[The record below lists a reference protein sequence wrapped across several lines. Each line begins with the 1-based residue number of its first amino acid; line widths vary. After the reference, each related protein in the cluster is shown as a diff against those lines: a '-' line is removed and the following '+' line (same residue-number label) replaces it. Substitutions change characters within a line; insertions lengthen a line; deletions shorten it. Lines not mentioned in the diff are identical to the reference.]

1 VSRGAKGRVLRST
14 GEALMR
20 TYVLGDPRILLAEPS
35 AEVSPIDDDAHFFR
49 VLGERDVLV
58 VADAQR
64 LLRIG
69 EPFSVAL
76 ASCPAAVV
84 AVGQAADVTP
94 TLKAFPD
101 LPAVLGAPISKL
113 ALERASRFA
122 RDLAK
127 RKSAYSALEGQ
138 LARRNA
144 ELSEL
149 NKIGAALSA
158 ERDINRLLSLILDK
172 SRQITSADAGS
183 LYLVMKGDGAE
194 KPATLKFALAKND
207 SVFFEFQESRMPLD
221 ETSIAGHVAIHG
233 MPVNVAD
240 AYELPAGTPYRISRS
255 WDVKSGYRTKSMLV
269 VPMRDH
275 QGDIIGV
282 IQLINKKKDAGA
294 ILQPS
299 SVVETQ
305 VVSFDDLDLDLV
317 MSLASQAA
325 VALVNTRLIEGIKA
339 LFESFVD
346 ASVTAIESR
355 DPTTSGHS
363 SRVAELTVGLAQKVD
378 ASSSGLFAPVSFN
391 RDQIQEIR
399 YASLL
404 HDFGKVGVREKV
416 LVKAK
421 KLFFGEMLA
430 LRQRF
435 GVIKRTVEAD
445 YLRAKVAGL
454 ERGAGR
460 EELAALEAEHAKR
473 QAEIDLALDVVA
485 KSNEP
490 TVLDGDTAAALLEL
504 PSKSY
509 LDVDGVKR
517 PYITAN
523 ELEALSIRR
532 GSLSEQERT
541 EIESHVT
548 HTFRFLSQIPWT
560 GEFKRVPEIAF
571 AHHEKL
577 DGTGYPRRLK
587 AADIPL
593 QSRMMTISDIFDALV
608 AWDRPYKKAVPVEK
622 ALAILNDEAKQGKLD
637 ADLLNVFIEAR
648 VFDLTAGRA
657 AGNPGQ

>member
-1 VSRGAKGRVLRST
+1 MHVF
-14 GEALMR
+14 
-20 TYVLGDPRILLAEPS
+20 GDPAALFAEPQ
-35 AEVSPIDDDAHFFR
+35 AEVSRVDAEEQLR
-49 VLGERDVLV
+49 ELLGDRDALI
-58 VADAQR
+58 VADAA
-64 LLRIG
+64 LLLKG
-69 EPFSVAL
+69 SEGLAAAFSTC
-76 ASCPAAVV
+76 SAAVV
-84 AVGQAADVTP
+84 VVGKPTDVTP
-94 TLKAFPD
+94 ALAAVPSI
-101 LPAVLGAPISKL
+101 PAVLVAPISNL

-122 RDLAK
+122 RETAGRNK
-127 RKSAYSALEGQ
+127 AMSTLEIQ
-138 LARRNA
+138 IARRNT

-158 ERDINRLLSLILDK
+158 ERDINRLLTMILSK
-172 SRQITSADAGS
+172 SRGITSADAGS
-183 LYLVMKGDGAE
+183 LYLVMKGDEGQ
-194 KPATLKFALAKND
+194 PDTLKFVLPQND
-207 SVFFEFQESRMPLD
+207 SVEVSFQESRMPLD
-221 ETSIAGHVAIHG
+221 ETSIAGYVAVHG
-233 MPVNVAD
+233 TPVSVAD
-240 AYELPAGTPYRISRS
+240 AYELPVGTPYRISRS
-255 WDVKSGYRTKSMLV
+255 FDTRSGYRTKSMLV

-275 QGDIIGV
+275 QGEIIGV
-282 IQLINKKKDAGA
+282 IQLINKKTDKKAK
-294 ILQPS
+294 LQPS
-299 SVVETQ
+299 SLADKY

-325 VALVNTRLIEGIKA
+325 VALVNTRLIEDIKR
-339 LFESFVD
+339 LFESFVQ

-363 SRVAELTVGLAQKVD
+363 GRVAELTVGLAQKVD
-378 ASSSGLFAPVSFN
+378 GSPSGLFGPVRFS

-435 GVIKRTVEAD
+435 GVIKRTVEAE
-445 YLRAKVAGL
+445 YLRAKVASL
-454 ERGAGR
+454 EAGAGSD
-460 EELAALEAEHAKR
+460 
-473 QAEIDLALDVVA
+473 EILALDVAHAARQKEIDAALEVITR
-485 KSNEP
+485 SNEP
-490 TVLDGDTAAALLEL
+490 SVLDGETANALLEL
-504 PSKSY
+504 PSMSY
-509 LDVDGVKR
+509 LDVDGVNR

-532 GSLSEQERT
+532 GSLSEQERV

-548 HTFRFLSQIPWT
+548 HTFKFLSQIPWT
-560 GEFKRVPEIAF
+560 GEFARVPEIAF

-608 AWDRPYKKAVPVEK
+608 AWDRPYKKAVPVPK
-622 ALAILNDEAKQGKLD
+622 ALDILHDEAKQGKLD
-637 ADLLNVFIEAR
+637 VDLLQVFTEAK
-648 VFDLTAGRA
+648 VYELTARRA
-657 AGNPGQ
+657 AGTQ

>member
-1 VSRGAKGRVLRST
+1 MHVF
-14 GEALMR
+14 
-20 TYVLGDPRILLAEPS
+20 GDPATLFAEPQP
-35 AEVSPIDDDAHFFR
+35 EVFQVEDAGSLIPHLADR
-49 VLGERDVLV
+49 EALV
-58 VADAQR
+58 VADAAR
-64 LLRIG
+64 LLAA
-69 EPFSVAL
+69 SDVLADAL
-76 ASCPAAVV
+76 LNASAAILVV
-84 AVGQAADVTP
+84 GKSEDVTP
-94 TLKAFPD
+94 TLAAFRTI
-101 LPAVLGAPISKL
+101 PAVLLAPLSNL

-122 RDLAK
+122 LDTAGR
-127 RKSAYSALEGQ
+127 RSTVSTLEGQ
-138 LARRNA
+138 LARRNT

-158 ERDINRLLSLILDK
+158 ERDISRLLSLILDK
-172 SRQITSADAGS
+172 SRQITAADAGS
-183 LYLVMKGDGAE
+183 LYLVVRGDTPE
-194 KPATLKFALAKND
+194 QPDTLRFALAKND
-207 SVFFEFQESRMPLD
+207 SVQVAFQESRMPLD
-221 ETSIAGHVAIHG
+221 QTSIAGYVAVNG
-233 MPVNVAD
+233 TAVNVAD
-240 AYELPAGTPYRISRS
+240 AYELPEGTPYRISRS
-255 WDVKSGYRTKSMLV
+255 FDTKSGYRTKSMLV

-275 QGDIIGV
+275 QGEIIGV
-282 IQLINKKKDAGA
+282 IQLINKKTEPAT
-294 ILQPS
+294 ILKPS
-299 SVVETQ
+299 SLVERV

-325 VALVNTRLIEGIKA
+325 VALVNTRLIADIKS
-339 LFESFVD
+339 LFESFVQ

-363 SRVAELTVGLAQKVD
+363 GRVAELTVGLAQKVD
-378 ASSSGLFAPVSFN
+378 GASSGLFAPVRFS
-391 RDQIQEIR
+391 RDQIQEVR

-421 KLFFGEMLA
+421 KLFYGELLA

-435 GVIKRTVEAD
+435 GVIKRTAEAE
-445 YLRAKVAGL
+445 YLRAKVACL
-454 ERGAGR
+454 ETGGDR
-460 EELAALEAEHAKR
+460 EALRALDLKHAAHQK
-473 QAEIDLALDVVA
+473 EIDAALDVVV

-490 TVLDGDTAAALLEL
+490 SVLEANTAAALIEL
-504 PSKSY
+504 PNLSY
-509 LDVDGVKR
+509 LDVDGVNR

-532 GSLSEQERT
+532 GSLSEEERV

-560 GEFKRVPEIAF
+560 GEFARVPEIAF

-608 AWDRPYKKAVPVEK
+608 AWDRPYKKAVPIQK
-622 ALAILNDEAKQGKLD
+622 ALDILHYEASHGKLD
-637 ADLLNVFIEAR
+637 ADLLQVFIEAR
-648 VFDLTAGRA
+648 VYELTASRA
-657 AGNPGQ
+657 AGNPALTP

>member
-1 VSRGAKGRVLRST
+1 
-14 GEALMR
+14 MR
-20 TYVLGDPRILLAEPS
+20 MHVFGDPAALFAEPPP
-35 AEVSPIDDDAHFFR
+35 EVSGVEGETQFRELLNDRDA
-49 VLGERDVLV
+49 LI
-58 VADAQR
+58 VADAALLLKGGDR
-64 LLRIG
+64 LAAAL
-69 EPFSVAL
+69 SV
-76 ASCPAAVV
+76 SPAAVV
-84 AVGQAADVTP
+84 VVGSLDDVTP
-94 TLKAFPD
+94 ALAAFSSI
-101 LPAVLGAPISKL
+101 PAVLVAPISNL

-122 RDLAK
+122 RETAGRNK
-127 RKSAYSALEGQ
+127 AVSTLEIQ
-138 LARRNA
+138 IARRNT

-158 ERDINRLLSLILDK
+158 ERDINRLLTMILSK
-172 SRQITSADAGS
+172 SRGITSADAGS
-183 LYLVMKGDGAE
+183 LYLVVKGDAGQ
-194 KPATLKFALAKND
+194 PDTLKFVLPQND
-207 SVFFEFQESRMPLD
+207 SVEVSFQESRMPLD
-221 ETSIAGHVAIHG
+221 ETSIAGYVAVHG
-233 MPVNVAD
+233 TPVKVAD

-255 WDVKSGYRTKSMLV
+255 FDTKSGYRTKSMLV

-275 QGDIIGV
+275 QGEIIGV
-282 IQLINKKKDAGA
+282 IQLINKKTDKKAK
-294 ILQPS
+294 LQPS
-299 SVVETQ
+299 SLADKY

-325 VALVNTRLIEGIKA
+325 VALVNTRLIEDIKR
-339 LFESFVD
+339 LFESFVQ

-363 SRVAELTVGLAQKVD
+363 GRVAELTVGLAAKVD
-378 ASSSGLFAPVSFN
+378 GSGSGLFAPVRFS

-445 YLRAKVAGL
+445 YLRAKVACL
-454 ERGAGR
+454 EGGASR
-460 EELAALEAEHAKR
+460 D
-473 QAEIDLALDVVA
+473 EILALDVAHATRQKEIDAALEVITR
-485 KSNEP
+485 SNEP
-490 TVLDGDTAAALLEL
+490 TVLDGDTANALLEL
-504 PSKSY
+504 PSMSY
-509 LDVDGVKR
+509 LDVDGVNR

-532 GSLSEQERT
+532 GSLSEQERV

-548 HTFRFLSQIPWT
+548 HTFKFLSQIPWT
-560 GEFKRVPEIAF
+560 GEFARVPEIAF

-587 AADIPL
+587 AADIPI

-608 AWDRPYKKAVPVEK
+608 AWDRPYKKAVPVPK
-622 ALAILNDEAKQGKLD
+622 ALDILHDEAKQGKLD
-637 ADLLNVFIEAR
+637 VDLLQVFTEAK
-648 VFDLTAGRA
+648 VYELTARRA
-657 AGNPGQ
+657 AGTQ

>member
-1 VSRGAKGRVLRST
+1 
-14 GEALMR
+14 MR
-20 TYVLGDPRILLAEPS
+20 TYVFGDPTTLFAEPP
-35 AEVSPIDDDAHFFR
+35 AEVSKIEDGAHLFRLLDDR
-49 VLGERDVLV
+49 ESLI
-58 VADAQR
+58 VADAR
-64 LLRIG
+64 HLLKVG
-69 EPFSVAL
+69 ETLAAAL
-76 ASCPAAVV
+76 ASSLAAVV
-84 AVGQAADVTP
+84 VVGKAEDVTP
-94 TLKAFPD
+94 ALQAFPA
-101 LPAVLGAPISKL
+101 LPAVYAAPISRV
-113 ALERASRFA
+113 AFERASRYA
-122 RDLAK
+122 HETAGGQT
-127 RKSAYSALEGQ
+127 AYSALEGE

-144 ELSEL
+144 ELKEL

-158 ERDINRLLSLILDK
+158 ERDINRLLALILDK
-172 SRQITSADAGS
+172 ARQITSADAGS
-183 LYLVMKGDGAE
+183 LYLVMKEEEG
-194 KPATLKFALAKND
+194 KPDTLKFALAKND

-221 ETSIAGHVAIHG
+221 QTSIAGYVAIQG
-233 MPVNVAD
+233 TAVNVAD

-255 WDVKSGYRTKSMLV
+255 WDVKSGYRTKSVLV

-275 QGDIIGV
+275 QGEIIGV
-282 IQLINKKKDAGA
+282 IQLINKKKDAA
-294 ILQPS
+294 VVLKPS

-305 VVSFDDLDLDLV
+305 VVSFDELDLDLV

-339 LFESFVD
+339 LFESFVG

-363 SRVAELTVGLAQKVD
+363 GRVAELTVGLAQKID
-378 ASSSGLFAPVSFN
+378 GASSGLFAPVRFSL
-391 RDQIQEIR
+391 DQIQEIR

-445 YLRAKVAGL
+445 YLRAKVACL
-454 ERGAGR
+454 EARGSR
-460 EELAALEAEHAKR
+460 EELEALEASHAKR
-473 QAEIDLALDVVA
+473 QADIDVALDVIA

-490 TVLDGDTAAALLEL
+490 TVLDGETANALFEL

-509 LDVDGVKR
+509 LDVDGVTR

-532 GSLSEQERT
+532 GSLSEQERI

-560 GEFKRVPEIAF
+560 GEFARVPDIAF

-577 DGTGYPRRLK
+577 DGTGYPRKLK
-587 AADIPL
+587 AAQIPL

-622 ALAILNDEAKQGKLD
+622 ALNILNDEAKQGKLD
-637 ADLLNVFIEAR
+637 SDLLQVFIEAK
-648 VFDLTAGRA
+648 VFELTARRA
-657 AGNPGQ
+657 AGNAGPQ

>member
-1 VSRGAKGRVLRST
+1 
-14 GEALMR
+14 MR
-20 TYVLGDPRILLAEPS
+20 TYVLGDPQKLLTEPG
-35 AEVSPIDDDAHFFR
+35 AEVSQVSDDPHLFR
-49 VLGERDVLV
+49 LLGERDVLV
-58 VADAQR
+58 VADAKR
-64 LLRIG
+64 LLQVG
-69 EPFSVAL
+69 DPFAAAL

-84 AVGQAADVTP
+84 VVGTDEDVTP
-94 TLKAFPD
+94 TLQAFPA
-101 LPAVLGAPISKL
+101 LPAVLVGPLSPL
-113 ALERASRFA
+113 ALERAA
-122 RDLAK
+122 RYAREIAG

-172 SRQITSADAGS
+172 SRQITAADAGS
-183 LYLVMKGDGAE
+183 LYLIMKGEASQPD
-194 KPATLKFALAKND
+194 TLKFALAKND

-221 ETSIAGHVAIHG
+221 QTSIAGYVAVHG
-233 MPVNVAD
+233 TAVNVAD
-240 AYELPAGTPYRISRS
+240 AYELPVGTPYRISRS

-275 QGDIIGV
+275 QGEIIGV
-282 IQLINKKKDAGA
+282 IQLINKKKDAA
-294 ILQPS
+294 ALLKPS
-299 SVVETQ
+299 SVVERV

-339 LFESFVD
+339 LFESFVQ

-363 SRVAELTVGLAQKVD
+363 GRVAELTVGLAQRLDGV
-378 ASSSGLFAPVSFN
+378 SSGRFASVRFT

-435 GVIKRTVEAD
+435 GVIKRTVEAE
-445 YLRAKVAGL
+445 YLRAKVACL
-454 ERGAGR
+454 ERGGSKD
-460 EELAALEAEHAKR
+460 ELAAMEADHAKR
-473 QAEIDLALDVVA
+473 QIEIDAALDVVA

-490 TVLDGDTAAALLEL
+490 TILDGNTANALLEL
-504 PSKSY
+504 PSRSY
-509 LDVDGVKR
+509 LDVDGVLR

-532 GSLSEQERT
+532 GSLSEQERV

-548 HTFRFLSQIPWT
+548 HTFKFLSQIPWT
-560 GEFKRVPEIAF
+560 GEFARVPEIAF

-577 DGTGYPRRLK
+577 DGSGYPRRLQ
-587 AADIPL
+587 AADIPI

-622 ALAILNDEAKQGKLD
+622 ALAILDDEAKHGKLD
-637 ADLLNVFIEAR
+637 TDLLQVFIEAK
-648 VFDLTAGRA
+648 VFELTARRA
-657 AGNPGQ
+657 AGSPAR

>member
-1 VSRGAKGRVLRST
+1 MGAVLRSIPPIV
-14 GEALMR
+14 MR
-20 TYVLGDPRILLAEPS
+20 TCVYGDPTLLLAEPRP
-35 AEVSPIDDDAHFFR
+35 EVSLVSDEPHLFR
-49 VLGERDVLV
+49 LLGDRDVLI
-58 VADAQR
+58 VAEAGR
-64 LLRIG
+64 LLKVG
-69 EPFSVAL
+69 APFAAAL
-76 ASCPAAVV
+76 ASCPAAIVV
-84 AVGQAADVTP
+84 VGRAEEVTP
-94 TLKAFPD
+94 ALQAFPA
-101 LPAVLGAPISKL
+101 LPSVLVGPISAL
-113 ALERASRFA
+113 ALERAA
-122 RDLAK
+122 RYAREIAG
-127 RKSAYSALEGQ
+127 RKTAYSALEGQ
-138 LARRNA
+138 LARRNT

-183 LYLVMKGDGAE
+183 LYLVMKGDQGQ
-194 KPATLKFALAKND
+194 PDTLKFALAKND
-207 SVFFEFQESRMPLD
+207 SVSFEFQESRMPLD
-221 ETSIAGHVAIHG
+221 QTSIAGYVAIHG
-233 MPVNVAD
+233 AAVNVAD

-255 WDVKSGYRTKSMLV
+255 FDTKSGYRTKSMLV

-275 QGDIIGV
+275 QGEIIGV
-282 IQLINKKKDAGA
+282 IQLINKKKDAAA
-294 ILQPS
+294 ILKPS
-299 SVVETQ
+299 SLVDTM

-317 MSLASQAA
+317 LSLASQAA

-339 LFESFVD
+339 LFESFVQ

-363 SRVAELTVGLAQKVD
+363 GRVAELTVGLAQKID
-378 ASSSGLFAPVSFN
+378 GTSSGPFAQVRFN
-391 RDQIQEIR
+391 RDQIHEIR

-416 LVKAK
+416 LVKAQ

-435 GVIKRTVEAD
+435 GVIKRTVEAE
-445 YLRAKVAGL
+445 YLRAKVACL
-454 ERGAGR
+454 QAGGNKD
-460 EELAALEAEHAKR
+460 EMAAIEADHARR
-473 QAEIDLALDVVA
+473 QAEIDAALDVVS

-490 TVLDGDTAAALLEL
+490 TVLDGETASALLEL
-504 PSKSY
+504 PSRNY
-509 LDVDGVKR
+509 IDIDGVAR

-532 GSLSEQERT
+532 GSLSEQERV

-548 HTFRFLSQIPWT
+548 HTFKFLSQIPWT
-560 GEFKRVPEIAF
+560 GEFARVPEIAF

-622 ALAILNDEAKQGKLD
+622 ALAILDDEARQGKLD
-637 ADLLNVFIEAR
+637 TELLQVFIEAK
-648 VFDLTAGRA
+648 VFELTARRA
-657 AGNPGQ
+657 AGSPAR

>member
-1 VSRGAKGRVLRST
+1 
-14 GEALMR
+14 MR
-20 TYVLGDPRILLAEPS
+20 TYVLGDPTTLFAEPP
-35 AEVSPIDDDAHFFR
+35 AEVSPISDDAQLLR
-49 VLGERDVLV
+49 LLADRDALI
-58 VADAQR
+58 VADAR
-64 LLRIG
+64 LLVKAGGSIAAG
-69 EPFSVAL
+69 
-76 ASCPAAVV
+76 ASSGLVAAVV
-84 AVGQAADVTP
+84 VVGRAEDVNP
-94 TLKAFPD
+94 TLLAFPS
-101 LPAVLGAPISKL
+101 LPAVHVAPISRL
-113 ALERASRFA
+113 ALERASRYA
-122 RDLAK
+122 RETAGGT
-127 RKSAYSALEGQ
+127 AYSALEGQ

-172 SRQITSADAGS
+172 ARQITAADAGS
-183 LYLVMKGDGAE
+183 LYLVIKGEEG
-194 KPATLKFALAKND
+194 KPDTLKFALAKND
-207 SVFFEFQESRMPLD
+207 SVSFEFQESLMPLD
-221 ETSIAGHVAIHG
+221 QTSIAGYVAIHG
-233 MPVNVAD
+233 TAVNVAD

-275 QGDIIGV
+275 QGEIIGV
-282 IQLINKKKDAGA
+282 IQLINKKRDAA
-294 ILQPS
+294 AVLKPS
-299 SVVETQ
+299 TVVERV

-339 LFESFVD
+339 LFESFVG
-346 ASVTAIESR
+346 ASVIAIESR

-363 SRVAELTVGLAQKVD
+363 GRVAELTVGLARKID
-378 ASSSGLFAPVSFN
+378 GASSGLYAPVRFSG
-391 RDQIQEIR
+391 DQIQEIR

-445 YLRAKVAGL
+445 YLRAKVACL
-454 ERGAGR
+454 EARGTP
-460 EELAALEAEHAKR
+460 EELMALDMAHAKR
-473 QAEIDLALDVVA
+473 QMEIDAALEVVT

-490 TVLDGDTAAALLEL
+490 TVLDGDTANALLEL
-504 PSKSY
+504 PSLSY
-509 LDVDGVKR
+509 LDVDGVTR

-532 GSLSEQERT
+532 GSLSEQERI

-548 HTFRFLSQIPWT
+548 HTFRVLSQIPWT
-560 GEFKRVPEIAF
+560 GEFARVPAIAF

-577 DGTGYPRRLK
+577 DGTGYPRKLK

-608 AWDRPYKKAVPVEK
+608 AWDRPYKKAVPVPK
-622 ALAILNDEAKQGKLD
+622 ALDILNDEAKQGKLD
-637 ADLLNVFIEAR
+637 TELLQVFIEAK
-648 VFDLTAGRA
+648 VFELTARRA
-657 AGNPGQ
+657 AGNSGPQ

>member
-1 VSRGAKGRVLRST
+1 MKT
-14 GEALMR
+14 F
-20 TYVLGDPRILLAEPS
+20 VLGDAATLLAEPGS
-35 AEVSPIDDDAHFFR
+35 GVSRVEDEAHLLRLLGDRDA
-49 VLGERDVLV
+49 LV
-58 VADAQR
+58 VADAR
-64 LLRIG
+64 LLLKAAA
-69 EPFSVAL
+69 PLAPVL
-76 ASCPAAVV
+76 ASCAAAVV
-84 AVGQAADVTP
+84 VVGKAEDVTP
-94 TLKAFPD
+94 ALEAFPS
-101 LPAVLGAPISKL
+101 LPAVLVAPVSSL
-113 ALERASRFA
+113 ALERASRHS
-122 RDLAK
+122 RDLAGGA
-127 RKSAYSALEGQ
+127 SAYSDLEGQ
-138 LARRNA
+138 LARRNE

-183 LYLVMKGDGAE
+183 LYLVMKGQNGEPD
-194 KPATLKFALAKND
+194 TLKFALAKND

-221 ETSIAGHVAIHG
+221 QTSIAGYVAIHG
-233 MPVNVAD
+233 TAVNVAD
-240 AYELPAGTPYRISRS
+240 AYELPEGTPYRISRS

-275 QGDIIGV
+275 QGEIIGV
-282 IQLINKKKDAGA
+282 IQLINKKKDAAA
-294 ILQPS
+294 ILKPS
-299 SVVETQ
+299 SVVDAL

-339 LFESFVD
+339 LFESFVQ

-363 SRVAELTVGLAQKVD
+363 GRVAELTVGLARKLD
-378 ASSSGLFAPVSFN
+378 GASSGIYAPVSFSF
-391 RDQIQEIR
+391 DQIQEIR

-435 GVIKRTVEAD
+435 GVIKRTVEAE
-445 YLRAKVAGL
+445 YLRAKVACL
-454 ERGAGR
+454 QAGGR
-460 EELAALEAEHAKR
+460 PEELAAIEAEHARR
-473 QAEIDLALDVVA
+473 QAEIDVALDVVA

-490 TVLDGDTAAALLEL
+490 TVLDGETANALLEL
-504 PSKSY
+504 PSRSY
-509 LDVDGVKR
+509 LDVDGVTR

-532 GSLSEQERT
+532 GSLSEQERV

-548 HTFRFLSQIPWT
+548 HTFKFLSQIPWT
-560 GEFKRVPEIAF
+560 GEFARVPAIAF

-587 AADIPL
+587 APEIPI

-608 AWDRPYKKAVPVEK
+608 AWDRPYKKAVPVDK
-622 ALAILNDEAKQGKLD
+622 ALSILDDEAKQGKLD
-637 ADLLNVFIEAR
+637 TDLLKVFIEAR
-648 VFDLTAGRA
+648 VFELTARRA
-657 AGNPGQ
+657 AGSPTRP

>member
-1 VSRGAKGRVLRST
+1 MRMHVFGEPSSLFAESQPEVSLVPDEAHLLR
-14 GEALMR
+14 L
-20 TYVLGDPRILLAEPS
+20 LGDRDALL
-35 AEVSPIDDDAHFFR
+35 
-49 VLGERDVLV
+49 
-58 VADAQR
+58 VADAA
-64 LLRIG
+64 LLLKG
-69 EPFSVAL
+69 KDAVAVAL
-76 ASCPAAVV
+76 ATCPAAVV
-84 AVGQAADVTP
+84 VVGKAEDVTP
-94 TLKAFPD
+94 ALAAFSSI
-101 LPAVLGAPISKL
+101 PAILVAPISNL

-122 RDLAK
+122 KEIAGRNKAM
-127 RKSAYSALEGQ
+127 STLEIQ
-138 LARRNA
+138 IARRNT

-158 ERDINRLLSLILDK
+158 ERDINRLLSMILDK
-172 SRQITSADAGS
+172 SRQITAADAGS
-183 LYLVMKGDGAE
+183 LYLVMKGDSGQND
-194 KPATLKFALAKND
+194 TLKFALAKND
-207 SVFFEFQESRMPLD
+207 SVSFQFEASRMPLD
-221 ETSIAGHVAIHG
+221 ETSIAGYVAIHG
-233 MPVNVAD
+233 AAINVAD
-240 AYELPAGTPYRISRS
+240 AYELPSGTPYRNSRS
-255 WDVKSGYRTKSMLV
+255 FDTKSGYRTKSMLV

-275 QGDIIGV
+275 QGEIIGV
-282 IQLINKKKDAGA
+282 IQLINKKTDPTAK
-294 ILQPS
+294 LQPS
-299 SVVETQ
+299 SLAERY

-325 VALVNTRLIEGIKA
+325 VALVNTRLIEDIKS
-339 LFESFVD
+339 LFESFVQ

-363 SRVAELTVGLAQKVD
+363 GRVAELTVGLAQKVD
-378 ASSSGLFAPVSFN
+378 GSASGLFAPVTFS

-435 GVIKRTVEAD
+435 GVIKRTVEAE
-445 YLRAKVAGL
+445 YLRAKVACL
-454 ERGAGR
+454 ERSGSR
-460 EELAALEAEHAKR
+460 EELADLDAKHAER
-473 QAEIDLALDVVA
+473 QIEIDRALDVIA

-490 TVLDGDTAAALLEL
+490 SVLEADTANALLEL
-504 PSKSY
+504 PTLSY
-509 LDVDGVKR
+509 LDVDGVNR

-523 ELEALSIRR
+523 ELESLSIRR
-532 GSLSEQERT
+532 GSLSEQERV

-560 GEFKRVPEIAF
+560 GEFARVPEIAF

-577 DGTGYPRRLK
+577 DGTGYPRKLK

-622 ALAILNDEAKQGKLD
+622 ALNILHDEAKQGKLD
-637 ADLLNVFIEAR
+637 VDLLAVFVDAK
-648 VFDLTAGRA
+648 VYDLTARRA
-657 AGNPGQ
+657 AGNP